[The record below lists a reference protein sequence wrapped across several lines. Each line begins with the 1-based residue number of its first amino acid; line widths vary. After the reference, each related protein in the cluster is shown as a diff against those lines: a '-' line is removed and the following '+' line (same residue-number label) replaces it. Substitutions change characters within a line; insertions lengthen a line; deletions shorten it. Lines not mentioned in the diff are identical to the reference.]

1 VVVKDILFIQRLG
14 FGILSFTGA
23 LVVLLG
29 GWILVSAMT
38 DTPDEMMEMA
48 SVVAPDSEA
57 DRSPNSV
64 GMEPISLTGPSAAEI
79 KVQTFSLGCLKD
91 GRRAELVSTANQVRL
106 KAKLCGL
113 SQADLSKSSLVN
125 RATGFEAT
133 LFNLRNG
140 VFTSDYLA
148 LAEGANQIMM
158 QISDISGERTVA
170 EVTISRAQ
178 LRGGQ
183 SPKVK
188 PAASSTRASEVHF

>member
-1 VVVKDILFIQRLG
+1 MVVKDILFIQRLG

-23 LVVLLG
+23 MVVLLA
-29 GWILVSAMT
+29 GWILVSALT
-38 DTPDEMMEMA
+38 DTPDEMIEMA
-48 SVVAPDSEA
+48 SVGTIDAGA
-57 DRSPNSV
+57 DRSPDSV
-64 GMEPISLTGPSAAEI
+64 GVEPVSLTAPSTEL
-79 KVQTFSLGCLKD
+79 KVQTFSLGCLRD
-91 GRRAELVSTANQVRL
+91 GRRAEIVSSANQVRL

-113 SQADLSKSSLVN
+113 SQADLSKSSLIN

-133 LFNLRNG
+133 LFNLKNG

-158 QISDISGERTVA
+158 QISDASGERTVA

-178 LRGGQ
+178 LRGEQ

-188 PAASSTRASEVHF
+188 PAASSTRASEAHF